1 MLPPP
6 HHLLRVG
13 ALAHEDLSVAADG
26 EAPGR
31 TLGEQL
37 ALGRLRRA
45 RHHTQLGV
53 LAEALDVRDRALAHA
68 RRQLHLRGRPR
79 RRHLRVAERLFQTA
93 KRVAQLVA
101 AEHLADARAVR
112 LANRLGH
119 DVEVDRDVASHR
131 GQALGHARVLGVGEV
146 LFFDRN
152 SPIGTPTPDPRPYI
166 TVTAMGSDTAA
177 VQYQWRQGQEPAC
190 CPTGIGT
197 VRFKIAHGKLKALD
211 PIPHG

>member
-1 MLPPP
+1 MRPSRMIAAVLFLGLIAAGCGWKPPGSP
-6 HHLLRVG
+6 PTSS
-13 ALAHEDLSVAADG
+13 ATCTQAAGPSAD
-26 EAPGR
+26 
-31 TLGEQL
+31 T
-37 ALGRLRRA
+37 
-45 RHHTQLGV
+45 
-53 LAEALDVRDRALAHA
+53 
-68 RRQLHLRGRPR
+68 
-79 RRHLRVAERLFQTA
+79 
-93 KRVAQLVA
+93 VA
-101 AEHLADARAVR
+101 AEIAKLPA
-112 LANRLGH
+112 
-119 DVEVDRDVASHR
+119 
-131 GQALGHARVLGVGEV
+131 GQWSEIVSGHAADCGLHWVVVSTGDASDSPGQV